1 MEAAEAAEK
10 AEAEVAEVA
19 AEVTEVAEAMAESIT
34 PKQSE
39 TKCQILI
46 RAFVSFIIAIK
57 TAALPTP
64 PPILP
69 PLTPPPPPPPHN
81 LFEFLGFH

>member
-1 MEAAEAAEK
+1 M
-10 AEAEVAEVA
+10 AEVAV
-19 AEVTEVAEAMAESIT
+19 EVAEATAESIT

-39 TKCQILI
+39 TKFQILI

-64 PPILP
+64 PP
-69 PLTPPPPPPPHN
+69 LTPPPPPHT
-81 LFEFLGFH
+81 LFKFLGLH